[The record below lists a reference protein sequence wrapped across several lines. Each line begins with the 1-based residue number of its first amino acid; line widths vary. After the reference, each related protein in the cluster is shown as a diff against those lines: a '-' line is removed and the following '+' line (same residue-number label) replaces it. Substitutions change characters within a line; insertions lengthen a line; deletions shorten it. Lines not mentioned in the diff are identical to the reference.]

1 MMGGDPGHAPGTE
14 MEDRPG
20 CSSFL
25 CWNCCPHYLPSRFHL
40 LFLNRKCYWSEKRPS
55 SLRAAFP
62 PICSLPGGSMLM
74 FLQSDVL
81 WLNKISLLVCMSQR
95 KRVTW
100 LRPMHRKQLSTW
112 RRVVAASWMENLI
125 PYLKCSVQC
134 RVVIT
139 LISSSVHG
147 CLWSFQ
153 GRAERDRNHGSA
165 MDDYLATP
173 DQRFPSI
180 SSEDKEKSISS
191 TLWKYL
197 CLLHS
202 TVVQQGLGLSQPASN
217 RGSRIS
223 AHACQD
229 AREAPQTAALRGS

>member
-1 MMGGDPGHAPGTE
+1 MPVCYVDPWHAPGTE
-14 MEDRPG
+14 MEGRLKIAAPTTCPADLICLFSTGSVIEVRSNFPLYELHLHPFAFCLVG
-20 CSSFL
+20 PCWCFSSQRHSD
-25 CWNCCPHYLPSRFHL
+25 WTKFH
-40 LFLNRKCYWSEKRPS
+40 FT
-55 SLRAAFP
+55 F
-62 PICSLPGGSMLM
+62 
-74 FLQSDVL
+74 
-81 WLNKISLLVCMSQR
+81 CMSQR

-100 LRPMHRKQLSTW
+100 LHPMQQTQLWTR
-112 RRVVAASWMENLI
+112 RRVMVASWMENLI
-125 PYLKCSVQC
+125 PYLKCSMQC

-229 AREAPQTAALRGS
+229 AREAPQTAALRGN